1 MNASDPNQIE
11 PRDAFRPILAD
22 SIRFWETRRI
32 VYNIVL
38 SGVTIAWIWAS
49 WPHVRPAMTLQSLG
63 ILTVLALI
71 ANLFY
76 CAGYLVDLPMLF
88 SPLRETWRH
97 RRWILWLAG
106 TLFAFVFTNYWIA
119 DEIYPFVR

>member
-1 MNASDPNQIE
+1 MNSSDPNPTQTS
-11 PRDAFRPILAD
+11 ASFRPVLAD
-22 SIRFWETRRI
+22 AIRFWETRRI

-38 SGVTIAWIWAS
+38 SAVTIAWISAS
-49 WPHVRPAMTLQSLG
+49 WPHFRPAMTLQSLG
-63 ILTVLALI
+63 ILCVLALI

-76 CAGYLVDLPMLF
+76 CAGYLVDLPMQF
-88 SPLRETWRH
+88 SPSREAWRH